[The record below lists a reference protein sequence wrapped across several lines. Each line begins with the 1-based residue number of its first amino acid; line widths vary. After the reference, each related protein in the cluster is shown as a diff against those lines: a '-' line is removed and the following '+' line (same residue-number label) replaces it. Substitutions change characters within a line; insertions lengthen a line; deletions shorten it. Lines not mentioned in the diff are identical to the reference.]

1 MTMKTSFRDYF
12 IKMQRMFSAFPEIIF
27 VDATCKLNDMRMPFY
42 VMMVEDSLGQSEVAA
57 VCLLNSDEK
66 PILELFFR
74 CFKENNPAF
83 VNTKVII
90 NERDV
95 FKNEIPNAVLLIC
108 QFHVLRTFSR
118 EISTEKM
125 GISIAQ
131 RHTALELLQ
140 KLVYSISE
148 EEYEITLEQVRTTC
162 PRQIYE
168 YIINN

>member
-1 MTMKTSFRDYF
+1 
-12 IKMQRMFSAFPEIIF
+12 
-27 VDATCKLNDMRMPFY
+27 
-42 VMMVEDSLGQSEVAA
+42 
-57 VCLLNSDEK
+57 
-66 PILELFFR
+66 
-74 CFKENNPAF
+74 
-83 VNTKVII
+83 
-90 NERDV
+90 
-95 FKNEIPNAVLLIC
+95 
-108 QFHVLRTFSR
+108 
-118 EISTEKM
+118 M